1 MCHWH
6 HHHRHRD
13 HHGSFRFLLWLLFV
27 KNCGCC
33 SCVSLFHSFYCC
45 FPIIHMIILLL
56 ILVVIRIPAM
66 LFNVLSL
73 SSFQLPAVSA
83 MLQLHIII
91 IITIRYFCFLK
102 LYTSRL
108 LPLLLFI
115 SVHFG
120 CFQNSCCI
128 YNVAITHNHHYHHN
142 SCDLL
147 FLFSL

>member
-1 MCHWH
+1 MCQRH

-13 HHGSFRFLLWLLFV
+13 HHGFSTIGVVCQKLWVLFLCLSYSQFLLLF
-27 KNCGCC
+27 
-33 SCVSLFHSFYCC
+33 SY
-45 FPIIHMIILLL
+45 HMIILLL
-56 ILVVIRIPAM
+56 VLVVIRIPAM

-102 LYTSRL
+102 LYASRL
-108 LPLLLFI
+108 LSLLLFI

-120 CFQNSCCI
+120 CYQNSCCV
-128 YNVAITHNHHYHHN
+128 YNVAITHYPQYHHN
-142 SCDLL
+142 SCDFL

>member
-1 MCHWH
+1 MPLSSSSSPSWSS
-6 HHHRHRD
+6 RLF
-13 HHGSFRFLLWLLFV
+13 SFSAIVVVCQKLWVFFLCISYSQFLLLF
-27 KNCGCC
+27 
-33 SCVSLFHSFYCC
+33 SY
-45 FPIIHMIILLL
+45 HMIIFLLL
-56 ILVVIRIPAM
+56 LVVIRIPAM

-108 LPLLLFI
+108 LSLLLFI

-120 CFQNSCCI
+120 CFQNYCCI